1 MWPTCVLL
9 DVFKKTV
16 KRKSSDSSDVKEVKK
31 ESIDAKQH
39 KKMKNRDSFES
50 SQEQYKSLTDDLP
63 LNINKLSEARKIML
77 MQENKLKQDHV
88 QMSNDNFFDIPSLS
102 EVNASSATELKTIE
116 RQIKDV
122 KSRLGLIVNSD
133 SDEDCL
139 NIKAE
144 PGMTI

>member
-1 MWPTCVLL
+1 MTRVLP

-16 KRKSSDSSDVKEVKK
+16 KRKSSDSSDVKEIKK
-31 ESIDAKQH
+31 ESVEVKQH
-39 KKMKNRDSFES
+39 KKIKSRDSCES

-77 MQENKLKQDHV
+77 MQENKSKQEHV
-88 QMSNDNFFDIPSLS
+88 QMSDDNFFDIPSLS
-102 EVNASSATELKTIE
+102 EVHASSETELKTIE

-144 PGMTI
+144 PGTTI